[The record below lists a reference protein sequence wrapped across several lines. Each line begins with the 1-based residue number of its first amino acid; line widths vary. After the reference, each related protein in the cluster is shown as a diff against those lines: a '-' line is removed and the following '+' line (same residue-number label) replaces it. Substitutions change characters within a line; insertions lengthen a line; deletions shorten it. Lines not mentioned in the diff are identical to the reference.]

1 MQTQQK
7 RGTGAP
13 PLRATA
19 KRPGALYSVQR
30 LDILSGSGK
39 PKNTC
44 ERVWVTNADDRM
56 GFFVR
61 CMADMLDAGLLQID
75 RSTAFEL
82 PLDHSSSFYP
92 SLRDMISLYA
102 TIQFSC
108 TPLDVCS
115 TMQPIFEMSP
125 VGPEW
130 VERFVGFSRRIII
143 LLGRVHS
150 LVVQRSNM
158 LRSGGKDGSR
168 GSQIEAQAQELLV
181 QLNEGWDWEEGNLD
195 VGRSDR
201 IQRGNEVSGLTTST
215 RSVVIGIRFGMLWA
229 FKKKA
234 DRPRL

>member
-1 MQTQQK
+1 
-7 RGTGAP
+7 
-13 PLRATA
+13 
-19 KRPGALYSVQR
+19 
-30 LDILSGSGK
+30 
-39 PKNTC
+39 
-44 ERVWVTNADDRM
+44 M

-82 PLDHSSSFYP
+82 PLDRSSSFYP
-92 SLRDMISLYA
+92 SLRDMIALYA

-115 TMQPIFEMSP
+115 NMQPIFEMSP

-168 GSQIEAQAQELLV
+168 ATHIEAQAQELLV

-201 IQRGNEVSGLTTST
+201 IQRGNEVSSLTTSADIGHHGRPICRNQHRGRNAMDAAPRT
-215 RSVVIGIRFGMLWA
+215 R
-229 FKKKA
+229 A
-234 DRPRL
+234 DQARL

>member
-1 MQTQQK
+1 MSSL
-7 RGTGAP
+7 GP
-13 PLRATA
+13 PQCT
-19 KRPGALYSVQR
+19 S
-30 LDILSGSGK
+30 DIH
-39 PKNTC
+39 
-44 ERVWVTNADDRM
+44 RM

-92 SLRDMISLYA
+92 SLRDMIALYA

-115 TMQPIFEMSP
+115 NMQPIFEMSP

-150 LVVQRSNM
+150 LVVQRSNL
-158 LRSGGKDGSR
+158 LRSGGHDGPR
-168 GSQIEAQAQELLV
+168 ASQITQIEEQAQELLV
-181 QLNEGWDWEEGNLD
+181 KLNEGWDWEEGNMD

-201 IQRGNEVSGLTTST
+201 IQRGNEVRILRHPLILPFNG
-215 RSVVIGIRFGMLWA
+215 V
-229 FKKKA
+229 KA
-234 DRPRL
+234 S